1 MINVLFV
8 SFESLPFVKTGGLAD
23 VVAALP
29 QALDHEKYDVKVVL
43 PLLKTI
49 KDKYMSDLH
58 YVDHIYINSGIIHEE
73 ANIYNLYL
81 NNLEYI
87 FIENDTYFY
96 RDGVY
101 GYNDDV
107 IRFAVFNNAVLEM
120 MIKCDYY
127 PDICHE
133 HDYHTAVLPALC
145 KIRYDAIEKIRRIK
159 HVFTIHN
166 LAYQGVYNKK
176 VLFDFLGFDY
186 RYFEDGS
193 LRFNDD
199 ANFMKIGIVFAD
211 IVTTVSKTYSYEI
224 QTPQFGENLEAVLQ
238 YRRGD
243 LYGIVNGI
251 DTKLF
256 DPAKDPDIR
265 YNFSVRNYKAGK
277 RENKAA
283 VQESLGLQVRPN
295 TFLVGMI
302 SRLTSQKGVDL
313 LISSID
319 HWMQRDCEIAILGT
333 GDSKYEYQ
341 LKMMEERY
349 KTRCV
354 YYCGYADWRSGFFP
368 GSVWYLYELTGDTTL
383 LPLAVKYTEAIEE
396 AKNLTWHHDIG
407 FIINCSFGNG
417 LRLAGTPAYK
427 EVIIQAARSLAT
439 RFRPV
444 AGIIQSWNVDRGW
457 QSERGWE
464 CPVIID
470 NMMNLELLFEATRLS
485 GDSTY
490 Y

>member
-1 MINVLFV
+1 MRSVLFV
-8 SFESLPFVKTGGLAD
+8 AFESLPFVKTGGLAD
-23 VVAALP
+23 VVGTLP
-29 QALDHEKYDVKVVL
+29 QSLDPTKYEVKVVL
-43 PLLKTI
+43 PLLKQI
-49 KDKYMSDLH
+49 KDKWMDRLS

-133 HDYHTAVLPALC
+133 HDYHTAILPALC
-145 KIRYDAIEKIRRIK
+145 KVRYNAIERIRNIK
-159 HVFTIHN
+159 HILTIHN
-166 LAYQGVYNKK
+166 LAFQGVYNKK
-176 VLFDFLGFDY
+176 VLFDFFGFEY

-199 ANFMKIGIVFAD
+199 ANLMKAGIVYAD
-211 IVTTVSKTYSYEI
+211 IVTTVSRTYSYEI
-224 QTPQFGENLEAVLQ
+224 QSPEFGENLEAVLQ
-238 YRRGD
+238 YRSGD

-251 DTKLF
+251 DTTTF
-256 DPAKDPDIR
+256 DPNKDPDIR
-265 YNFSVRNYKAGK
+265 MNYNLRNWKAGK
-277 RENKAA
+277 RANKEA
-283 VQESLGLQVRPN
+283 VQEMLGLQVRPN

-354 YYCGYADWRSGFFP
+354 YYCGYNEALAHQ
-368 GSVWYLYELTGDTTL
+368 LYAGLDMLLMPSKFEPCGISQLIAMHYGT
-383 LPLAVKYTEAIEE
+383 LPLVRETGGLRDTVEPYNEYTKEGR
-396 AKNLTWHHDIG
+396 G
-407 FIINCSFGNG
+407 FSFGPYD
-417 LRLAGTPAYK
+417 LFAMQHVFDYAY
-427 EVIIQAARSLAT
+427 
-439 RFRPV
+439 
-444 AGIIQSWNVDRGW
+444 D
-457 QSERGWE
+457 
-464 CPVIID
+464 
-470 NMMNLELLFEATRLS
+470 
-485 GDSTY
+485 TY
-490 Y
+490 YDRPQDWSMMIKNAMKYDVSFAKSAKEYEEVYERALNK